1 MSWYAVQ
8 YKPAQGFRALE
19 NLEQQGVVCF
29 FPLIEVE
36 HIRQGKRRWKTEPLF
51 KGYLFIALDDDNPL
65 WEKLRSTRGVARVV
79 SFANRPAPI
88 PEEVIEHI
96 RQSLETIEE
105 EGGLKAGA
113 ALEVQDGPF
122 RGLRAVFDR
131 YDGEERA
138 MILIDFLQKQHR
150 VSMPLKDVRSI

>member
-8 YKPAQGFRALE
+8 YKPAQGLRALE
-19 NLEQQGVVCF
+19 NLEQQGVESY

-36 HIRQGKRRWKTEPLF
+36 QITRGKRRTRQEALF

-88 PEEVIEHI
+88 ADEVIDQI
-96 RQSLETIEE
+96 RQSLEIIEE
-105 EGGLKAGA
+105 QGGLKSGA
-113 ALEVQDGPF
+113 LLEVQDGPF
-122 RGLRAVFDR
+122 RGLKAVFDR

-150 VSMPLKDVRSI
+150 VSMPLKDVRSL